1 MSGTKKKTII
11 AIILALS
18 VALGTV
24 GYEFFKN
31 EYSKQQAEKEAG
43 ALAQQEAEALAAE
56 QEAARQA
63 EEEREKKGYGDNP
76 LTGLVIADSALG
88 KRPAAIMVENSESAR
103 PQWGMDD
110 ENYSPDIIMEAEVES
125 GITRTLW
132 IFADFSA
139 LPETVGPVRSARPPY
154 VRFSELFDSIY
165 IHWGQSETLG
175 SYIGADDVIVE
186 DGVDNINELDFK
198 SDTEF
203 FYRSDERDVGLE
215 HTGVIMGK
223 NLPQVI
229 EDYGYRTDVNK
240 NRFTTFDFYD
250 DDTRVSD
257 TDCNEIII
265 DVSSRSWTKH
275 WTYSQEDG
283 LYHTDDFKNDLTR
296 KNIIVMYD
304 ETEYIT
310 KPRASFSYCN
320 YALDG
325 GEGKYATQGSV
336 IDIVWNVE
344 NGKLVFRDKDGQI
357 IKLNHGKTYIAW
369 ISANNGGNIEI
380 R

>member
-1 MSGTKKKTII
+1 MNGTKKKTIL
-11 AIILALS
+11 AVILALS
-18 VALGTV
+18 VALSVG
-24 GYEFFKN
+24 GYEYVKN
-31 EYSKQQAEKEAG
+31 EYVKKQAEDEA
-43 ALAQQEAEALAAE
+43 AMLAQQEAEKLAAE

-76 LTGLVIADSALG
+76 LTGMVIADSALG
-88 KRPAAIMVENSESAR
+88 KRPVAIMVENSESAR

-110 ENYSPDIIMEAEVES
+110 KNYSPDIIMEAEVES

-132 IFADFSA
+132 IYADYAA
-139 LPETVGPVRSARPPY
+139 LPEQVGPVRSARPPY
-154 VRFSELFDSIY
+154 VRFSELFDAFY
-165 IHWGQSETLG
+165 IHWGQSESLA
-175 SYIGADDVIVE
+175 SYVGADDVIAD
-186 DGVDNINELDFK
+186 DGVDNINQLDYK
-198 SDTEF
+198 GSVEF
-203 FYRSDERDVGLE
+203 FKRTTERDVGLE

-229 EDYGYRTDVNK
+229 KDYGYRTAVNK
-240 NRFTTFDFYD
+240 DRFTTFTFYD
-250 DDTRVSD
+250 DETRVSD

-336 IDIVWNVE
+336 IDITWNVE
-344 NGKLVFRDKDGQI
+344 NGKLVFRDTASQV
-357 IKLNHGKTYIAW
+357 IKLNHGKIYIAW

-380 R
+380 K